1 MQKELK
7 RLSEIPAGQS
17 CIIEDIDAGKGAE
30 HKISTMGLYKGK
42 KILVKKDTNPLIVH
56 SSSGNVAIG
65 KNLASKIVV
74 KISQPKMLI
83 VGNPNVGKSAVFSR
97 LTGFKVISSNYPG
110 TTTEYVR
117 GEAKFGNQ
125 TFEIVDV
132 PGAYSLKS
140 SCKAEDISCKML
152 QDVSEYDLI
161 TYVVDA
167 SNLERNLFF
176 ALESLHLK
184 KPTIILLNKSDIAKM
199 KGIFI
204 DTKKLSKLIGVPVIE
219 FVAVTGEGAKDLERE
234 VINTNLN
241 IAQTKI
247 DIPLASDDKWR
258 LIGEIS
264 RKAQRI
270 QYKKPSFF
278 ERFGQ
283 LTTKPLTGF
292 PIAFAVLILCF
303 FGVWFF
309 GEGIINYVF
318 GPIYEHIYL
327 PIITKS
333 FGWLGDGFLSSLLL
347 GSEGEGVAKT
357 FGVLTDGVDIAL
369 VQVFAYV
376 LVFYFLFGILEDIG
390 YLPRLAVLL
399 DDALHK
405 VGLHGFGSIPIMLG
419 IGCKVPAVLSVRFL
433 QQEKQKIIALALTLI
448 IAPCIS
454 QSAMII
460 SILSPHGV
468 GYVVFVFV
476 VLLLSGMLAGFIL
489 NKMMKQDI
497 PEMFMEIPAWS
508 IPSLKVLAVKLK
520 LRMTSY
526 IKDAVPFIMFGI
538 LLINL
543 LTHFGVINFL
553 AKIFYWPVTKILGLS
568 GDTISV
574 IILGF
579 LKKDISIALLIP
591 FELSAWQL
599 VIASIFMSMYMP
611 CVATALII
619 FKEVG
624 IKSTV
629 KVVCFNLLFAFI
641 IAGSLNFIITSSFR

>member
-1 MQKELK
+1 MHKELRK
-7 RLSEIPAGQS
+7 LSEVLAGQN
-17 CIIEDIDAGKGAE
+17 CIVDAIDAGKGAE
-30 HKISTMGLYKGK
+30 HKISAMGLYKGK

-56 SSSGNVAIG
+56 SSSGSVAIG
-65 KNLASKIVV
+65 KNLASKIIV

-140 SCKAEDISCKML
+140 SCEAEDISCKML

-234 VINTNLN
+234 IINTDLS
-241 IAQTKI
+241 IPQTKI
-247 DIPLASDDKWR
+247 KIPLASDDKWR

-264 RKAQRI
+264 RKAQNI

-303 FGVWFF
+303 FSVWFF

-318 GPIYEHIYL
+318 GPIYDYMYL

-333 FGWLGDGFLSSLLL
+333 FGWLGDGFLSTLLL
-347 GSEGEGVAKT
+347 GSEGDGVAKT
-357 FGVLTDGVDIAL
+357 FGVLTDGINIAL

-376 LVFYFLFGILEDIG
+376 LVFYFMFGILEDIG

-419 IGCKVPAVLSVRFL
+419 IGCKVPAILSARFL
-433 QQEKQKIIALALTLI
+433 EQEKQKIIALALTLI

-460 SILSPHGV
+460 SVLSPHGV
-468 GYVVFVFV
+468 WYVVFVFV

-497 PEMFMEIPAWS
+497 PEMFMEIPPWS
-508 IPSLKVLAVKLK
+508 VPSLKVLMVKLK

-543 LTHFGVINFL
+543 LTHFGVIKL
-553 AKIFYWPVTKILGLS
+553 LGKIFYWPVTKILGLS
-568 GDTISV
+568 GETISV

-599 VIASIFMSMYMP
+599 VVACIFMSMYMP

-624 IKSTV
+624 IKNTA
-629 KVVCFNLLFAFI
+629 KVVGFNLLFAFI
-641 IAGSLNFIITSSFR
+641 IAGGLNFLIKYFV